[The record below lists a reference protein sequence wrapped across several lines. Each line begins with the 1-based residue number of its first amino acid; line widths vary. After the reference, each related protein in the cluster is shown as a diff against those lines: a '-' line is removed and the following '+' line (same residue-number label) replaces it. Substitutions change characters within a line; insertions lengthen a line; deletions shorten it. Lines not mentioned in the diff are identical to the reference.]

1 MVAEPGIYRGLAAVY
16 DRLTAGV
23 DFEAWADYTDEILDR
38 VGWYPRRVVDLACGT
53 GSTTLPFARRG
64 YAVTGVDLSP
74 EMLAVARARAAAAG
88 LAVGFLCQDMRRLEL
103 PSPADLMTC
112 FHDGMN
118 YLLTEEDLLRT
129 FRRVRRCLVPGG
141 LFVCDFNALTWLA
154 GMAPGAGVLEEPD
167 LRLEWVARYDAAAR
181 VWTLR
186 LTGVLRAS
194 GHAFVEEHRERAYP
208 PEVVCGLLAE
218 AGLEVLGCYED
229 FSFRPATATGR
240 RHFYVAR
247 RKRWRLGRHQ
257 PPRKSGPAAGE

>member
-23 DFEAWADYTDEILDR
+23 DFEAWAHYTEKILDR
-38 VGWYPRRVVDLACGT
+38 VRWRPRRVVDLACGT
-53 GSTTLPFARRG
+53 GSTTLPLARRG

-74 EMLAVARARAAAAG
+74 EMLAVARARAEAAG
-88 LAVGFLCQDMRRLEL
+88 LTVGFSCQDMRRLEL
-103 PSPADLMTC
+103 PSPADLITC

-129 FRRVRRCLVPGG
+129 FRRVCRHLVPGG

-154 GMAPGAGVLEEPD
+154 GIAPGAGVLEEPD
-167 LRLEWVARYDAAAR
+167 LRLEWVGHYDPSARL
-181 VWTLR
+181 WTLR
-186 LTGVLRAS
+186 LTGVLS
-194 GHAFVEEHRERAYP
+194 GHTFVEEHRERAYP
-208 PEVVCGLLAE
+208 PEVVCGLLAG

-229 FSFRPATATGR
+229 FSFRPATAAGR

-247 RKRWRLGRHQ
+247 RQVVGSRSASN
-257 PPRKSGPAAGE
+257 PAKSGPAAGE

>member
-1 MVAEPGIYRGLAAVY
+1 MAEPGIYRGLAAVY

-23 DFEAWADYTDEILDR
+23 DFEAWAEYTEEILFR
-38 VGWYPRRVVDLACGT
+38 VGWRPRNVVDLACGT
-53 GSTTLPFARRG
+53 GSTALPLARRG

-88 LAVGFLCQDMRRLEL
+88 LTVGFLCQDMRRLEL
-103 PSPADLMTC
+103 PSPADLITC

-118 YLLTEEDLLRT
+118 YLLTEGDLLRT
-129 FRRVRRCLVPGG
+129 FRRVRRGLVPGG

-154 GMAPGAGVLEEPD
+154 GIAPGAGVLEEPD
-167 LRLEWVARYDAAAR
+167 LRLEWVGHYDAAAR

-208 PEVVCGLLAE
+208 PEAVRELLAE

-229 FSFRPATATGR
+229 FSFRPATAAGR

-247 RKRWRLGRHQ
+247 RRR
-257 PPRKSGPAAGE
+257 